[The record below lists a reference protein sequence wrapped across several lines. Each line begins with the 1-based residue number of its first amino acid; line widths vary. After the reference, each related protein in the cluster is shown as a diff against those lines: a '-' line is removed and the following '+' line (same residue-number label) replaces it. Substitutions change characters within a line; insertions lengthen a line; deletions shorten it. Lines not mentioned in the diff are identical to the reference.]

1 MRLSINKK
9 KIYFYLFIFVFMNTL
24 FNINQIGKFSN
35 IFKLEYIN
43 INGLNLDEEN
53 SLRND
58 LELFKN
64 QNIFLIKNN
73 HIYSILDN
81 LSQIESFKIKKIFPS
96 KIDIDIKKTTY
107 VGKTMKNGK
116 VYLIGNNKKFI
127 EQKKINI
134 RPNVPFVF
142 GNFSIKEF
150 LILQN
155 NLKDNNFNLDEFKSY
170 YYYKNGRWD
179 LNKKDNITIK
189 LPFTNDE
196 QSLKQYKILEDEGKI
211 YKNSIV
217 DLRVPK
223 KIIISYE

>member
-1 MRLSINKK
+1 MHLSINKK
-9 KIYFYLFIFVFMNTL
+9 KIYFYLFTFVFISTL
-24 FNINQIGKFSN
+24 FNINKLGKFSN
-35 IFKLEYIN
+35 IFKLEDIN

-53 SLRND
+53 SLGSD
-58 LELFKN
+58 LELLKN
-64 QNIFLIKNN
+64 QNIFLIKSNQ
-73 HIYSILDN
+73 IYSILDDF
-81 LSQIESFKIKKIFPS
+81 SQIESFKIKKIFPS

-142 GNFSIKEF
+142 GDFSIKEF

>member
-1 MRLSINKK
+1 MHLSINKK
-9 KIYFYLFIFVFMNTL
+9 KIYFYLFTFVFISTL
-24 FNINQIGKFSN
+24 FNINKLGKFSN
-35 IFKLEYIN
+35 IFKLEDIN
-43 INGLNLDEEN
+43 ISGLNFDEEN

-58 LELFKN
+58 LDLFKN

-73 HIYSILDN
+73 HIYSILN
-81 LSQIESFKIKKIFPS
+81 NFSQIESFKIKKIFPS
-96 KIDIDIKKTTY
+96 KLNIDVKKTTY
-107 VGKTMKNGK
+107 IGKTMKNGK
-116 VYLIGNNKKFI
+116 LYLIGNNKKFI

-134 RPNVPFVF
+134 QPNVPFVF
-142 GNFSIKEF
+142 GNFSIEEF

>member
-1 MRLSINKK
+1 MHLSINKN
-9 KIYFYLFIFVFMNTL
+9 KIYFYLFTFVFINTL
-24 FNINQIGKFSN
+24 FNINQINKFSN

-64 QNIFLIKNN
+64 QNIFLIKKI
-73 HIYSILDN
+73 HIYSILDD
-81 LSQIESFKIKKIFPS
+81 LKQIETFKIKKIFPS
-96 KIDIDIKKTTY
+96 ELNIDVKKTTY
-107 VGKTMKNGK
+107 IGKTMKNGK

-127 EQKKINI
+127 EQKEINI
-134 RPNVPFVF
+134 QPNVPFVF
-142 GNFSIKEF
+142 GNFSIEEF
-150 LILQN
+150 LILQK

-189 LPFTNDE
+189 LPFDNDE

-211 YKNSIV
+211 FKNSIV

>member
-1 MRLSINKK
+1 MHLSINRK
-9 KIYFYLFIFVFMNTL
+9 KIYFYLFTFVFISTL
-24 FNINQIGKFSN
+24 FNSNQLGRLSN
-35 IFKLEYIN
+35 IFKLEDIN
-43 INGLNLDEEN
+43 ISGLNFDEEN

-58 LELFKN
+58 LDLFKN

-73 HIYSILDN
+73 HIYSILN
-81 LSQIESFKIKKIFPS
+81 NFSQIESFKIKKIFPS
-96 KIDIDIKKTTY
+96 KLNIDVKKTTY
-107 VGKTMKNGK
+107 IGKTMKNGK
-116 VYLIGNNKKFI
+116 LYLIGNNKKFI

-134 RPNVPFVF
+134 QPNVPFVF
-142 GNFSIKEF
+142 GNFSIEEF

-179 LNKKDNITIK
+179 LIKKDNITIK

-211 YKNSIV
+211 HKNSIV

-223 KIIISYE
+223 KIIISYK

>member
-1 MRLSINKK
+1 MHLSINKK
-9 KIYFYLFIFVFMNTL
+9 KIYFYLFTFVFINTL
-24 FNINQIGKFSN
+24 FNINQINKFSN

-43 INGLNLDEEN
+43 INGLNVDEEN

-73 HIYSILDN
+73 HIYSILDDFK
-81 LSQIESFKIKKIFPS
+81 QIESFKIKKIFPS
-96 KIDIDIKKTTY
+96 KLNIDVKKTTY
-107 VGKTMKNGK
+107 IGKTMKNGK
-116 VYLIGNNKKFI
+116 VYFIGNNKKFI

-134 RPNVPFVF
+134 QPNVPFVF
-142 GNFSIKEF
+142 GNFSIEEF

>member
-1 MRLSINKK
+1 MHLSINKK
-9 KIYFYLFIFVFMNTL
+9 KIYFYLFTFVFINTL

-35 IFKLEYIN
+35 IFKLENIN
-43 INGLNLDEEN
+43 INGLNLDEES

-73 HIYSILDN
+73 HIYSILDDFK
-81 LSQIESFKIKKIFPS
+81 QIESFKIKKIFPS
-96 KIDIDIKKTTY
+96 KLNIDVKKTTY
-107 VGKTMKNGK
+107 IGKTMKNGK
-116 VYLIGNNKKFI
+116 VYFIGNNKKFI

-134 RPNVPFVF
+134 QPNVPFVF
-142 GNFSIKEF
+142 GNFSIEEF

-179 LNKKDNITIK
+179 LIKKDNITIK

>member
-1 MRLSINKK
+1 MHLSINKK
-9 KIYFYLFIFVFMNTL
+9 KIYFYLFTFVFINTL
-24 FNINQIGKFSN
+24 FNINQISKFSN

-43 INGLNLDEEN
+43 INGLNVDEEN

-58 LELFKN
+58 LALFKN

-189 LPFTNDE
+189 LPFTDDK

-217 DLRVPK
+217 DLRIPK

>member
-1 MRLSINKK
+1 MHLSINRK
-9 KIYFYLFIFVFMNTL
+9 KIYFYLFTFVFISTL
-24 FNINQIGKFSN
+24 FNSNQLGRLSN
-35 IFKLEYIN
+35 IFKLEDIN
-43 INGLNLDEEN
+43 ISGLNFDEEN

-58 LELFKN
+58 LDLFKN

-73 HIYSILDN
+73 HIYSILN
-81 LSQIESFKIKKIFPS
+81 NFSQIESFKIKKIFPS
-96 KIDIDIKKTTY
+96 KLNIDVKKTTY
-107 VGKTMKNGK
+107 IGKTMKNGK
-116 VYLIGNNKKFI
+116 LYLIGNNKKFI

-134 RPNVPFVF
+134 QPNVPFVF
-142 GNFSIKEF
+142 GNFSIEEF

-179 LNKKDNITIK
+179 LIKKDNITIK

>member
-1 MRLSINKK
+1 MHLSINRK
-9 KIYFYLFIFVFMNTL
+9 KIYFYLFTFVFISTL
-24 FNINQIGKFSN
+24 FNSNQLGRLSN
-35 IFKLEYIN
+35 IFKLEDIN
-43 INGLNLDEEN
+43 ISGLNFDEEN

-58 LELFKN
+58 LDLFKN

-73 HIYSILDN
+73 HIYSILN
-81 LSQIESFKIKKIFPS
+81 NFSQIESFKIKKIFPS
-96 KIDIDIKKTTY
+96 KLNIDVKKTTY
-107 VGKTMKNGK
+107 IGKTMKNGK
-116 VYLIGNNKKFI
+116 LYLIGNNKKFI

-134 RPNVPFVF
+134 QPNVPFVF
-142 GNFSIKEF
+142 GNFSIEEF

-179 LNKKDNITIK
+179 LIKKDNITIK

-217 DLRVPK
+217 DLRVTK

>member
-1 MRLSINKK
+1 MLLSINKK
-9 KIYFYLFIFVFMNTL
+9 KIYFYLFTFVFLNTI
-24 FNINQIGKFSN
+24 FNFKQMSKISN
-35 IFKLEYIN
+35 IFKLKN
-43 INGLNLDEEN
+43 ISIKGLELDEEN

-64 QNIFLIKNN
+64 QSIFLIKKKQM
-73 HIYSILDN
+73 YSILDN
-81 LSQIESFKIKKIFPS
+81 LKQIETFKIKKIFPS
-96 KIDIDIKKTTY
+96 ELKIDIKKTSY
-107 VGKTMKNGK
+107 VGKTIKNGK
-116 VYLIGNNKKFI
+116 LYLIGNNKKFI

-134 RPNVPFVF
+134 QPNVPFVF
-142 GNFSIKEF
+142 GNFSIEEF

-155 NLKDNNFNLDEFKSY
+155 DLKVNNFNLDEINSY
-170 YYYKNGRWD
+170 YYFKSSRWD
-179 LNKKDNITIK
+179 LNKEDNITIK
-189 LPFTNDE
+189 LPFSNYE

>member
-1 MRLSINKK
+1 MHLSINKK
-9 KIYFYLFIFVFMNTL
+9 KIYFYLFTFVFINTL
-24 FNINQIGKFSN
+24 FNINQINKFSN

-73 HIYSILDN
+73 HIYSILDDFK
-81 LSQIESFKIKKIFPS
+81 QIESFKIKKIFPS
-96 KIDIDIKKTTY
+96 KLNIDVKKTTY
-107 VGKTMKNGK
+107 IGKTMKNGK
-116 VYLIGNNKKFI
+116 VYFIGNNKKFI

-134 RPNVPFVF
+134 QPNVPFVF
-142 GNFSIKEF
+142 GNFSIEEF

>member
-1 MRLSINKK
+1 MHLSINKK
-9 KIYFYLFIFVFMNTL
+9 KIYFYLFTFVFINTL
-24 FNINQIGKFSN
+24 FNINQISKFSN

-43 INGLNLDEEN
+43 INGLNVDEEN
-53 SLRND
+53 SLIND

-81 LSQIESFKIKKIFPS
+81 LSQIESFEIKKIFPS

-189 LPFTNDE
+189 LPFTDDK

>member
-1 MRLSINKK
+1 MHLSINKK
-9 KIYFYLFIFVFMNTL
+9 KIYFYLFTFVFISTL
-24 FNINQIGKFSN
+24 FNINKLGKFSN
-35 IFKLEYIN
+35 IFKLEDIN

-53 SLRND
+53 SLGSD
-58 LELFKN
+58 LELLKN
-64 QNIFLIKNN
+64 QNIFLIKSNQ
-73 HIYSILDN
+73 IYSILDN
-81 LSQIESFKIKKIFPS
+81 FGQIESFKIKKIFPS
-96 KIDIDIKKTTY
+96 KLNIDVKKTTY
-107 VGKTMKNGK
+107 IGKTMKNGK

-134 RPNVPFVF
+134 QPNVPFVF
-142 GNFSIKEF
+142 GNFSIEEF

-155 NLKDNNFNLDEFKSY
+155 NLRDNNFNLEEFKSY

-189 LPFTNDE
+189 LPFINDE

-217 DLRVPK
+217 DLRVTK

>member
-1 MRLSINKK
+1 MHLSINKK
-9 KIYFYLFIFVFMNTL
+9 KIYFYLFTFVFINTL

-35 IFKLEYIN
+35 IFKLENIN

-73 HIYSILDN
+73 HIYSILDDFK
-81 LSQIESFKIKKIFPS
+81 QIESFKIKKIFPS
-96 KIDIDIKKTTY
+96 KLNIDVKKTTY
-107 VGKTMKNGK
+107 IGKTMKNGK
-116 VYLIGNNKKFI
+116 VYFIGNNKKFI

-134 RPNVPFVF
+134 QPNVPFVF
-142 GNFSIKEF
+142 GNFSIEEF

-189 LPFTNDE
+189 LPFTNDAR
-196 QSLKQYKILEDEGKI
+196 SLKQYKILEDEGKI

>member
-1 MRLSINKK
+1 MHLSINKK
-9 KIYFYLFIFVFMNTL
+9 KIYFYLFTFVFINTL

-73 HIYSILDN
+73 HIYSILDD
-81 LSQIESFKIKKIFPS
+81 LKQIESFKIKKIFPS
-96 KIDIDIKKTTY
+96 KLNIDVKKTTY
-107 VGKTMKNGK
+107 IGKTMKNGK
-116 VYLIGNNKKFI
+116 VYFIGNNKKFI

-134 RPNVPFVF
+134 QPNVPFVF
-142 GNFSIKEF
+142 GNFSIEEF

>member
-1 MRLSINKK
+1 MHLSINKK
-9 KIYFYLFIFVFMNTL
+9 KIYFYLFTFVFINTL

-35 IFKLEYIN
+35 IFKLENIN
-43 INGLNLDEEN
+43 INGLNLDEES

-73 HIYSILDN
+73 HIYSILDDFK
-81 LSQIESFKIKKIFPS
+81 QIEYFKIKKIFPS
-96 KIDIDIKKTTY
+96 KLNIDVKKTTY
-107 VGKTMKNGK
+107 IGKTMKNGK
-116 VYLIGNNKKFI
+116 VYFIGNNKKFI

-134 RPNVPFVF
+134 QPNVPFVF
-142 GNFSIKEF
+142 GNFSIEEF

>member
-1 MRLSINKK
+1 MHLSINKK
-9 KIYFYLFIFVFMNTL
+9 KIYFYLFTFVFINTL

-58 LELFKN
+58 LALFKN

-189 LPFTNDE
+189 LPFTDDK

-211 YKNSIV
+211 YKNSII

>member
-9 KIYFYLFIFVFMNTL
+9 KIYFYLFIFVFLNTI
-24 FNINQIGKFSN
+24 FNFKQMSKFSN
-35 IFKLEYIN
+35 IFKLNEIS
-43 INGLNLDEEN
+43 ISGLNLDEEY
-53 SLRND
+53 SLRSD
-58 LELFKN
+58 LELFIN
-64 QNIFLIKNN
+64 QNIFLINTN
-73 HIYSILDN
+73 QMYSILDN
-81 LSQIESFKIKKIFPS
+81 IKHIETFKIKKIFPS
-96 KIDIDIKKTTY
+96 ELNIDIKKTSY

-134 RPNVPFVF
+134 KPNVPFVF
-142 GNFSIKEF
+142 GNFSIEEF

-155 NLKDNNFNLDEFKSY
+155 NLRSNSFNLDEIKSY
-170 YYYKNGRWD
+170 YYFKSSRWD
-179 LNKKDNITIK
+179 LNKEDNITIK
-189 LPFTNDE
+189 LPFSNYE

-223 KIIISYE
+223 KIIISYK

>member
-1 MRLSINKK
+1 MHLSINKK
-9 KIYFYLFIFVFMNTL
+9 KIYFYLFTFVFISTL
-24 FNINQIGKFSN
+24 FNINKLGKFSN
-35 IFKLEYIN
+35 IFKLEDIN

-58 LELFKN
+58 LALFKN

-142 GNFSIKEF
+142 GDFSIKEF

>member
-1 MRLSINKK
+1 MHLSINKK
-9 KIYFYLFIFVFMNTL
+9 KIYFYLFTFVFINTL
-24 FNINQIGKFSN
+24 FNINQISKFSN

>member
-1 MRLSINKK
+1 MHLSINKK
-9 KIYFYLFIFVFMNTL
+9 KIYFYLFIFVFINTL

-73 HIYSILDN
+73 HIYSILDDFK
-81 LSQIESFKIKKIFPS
+81 QIESFKIKKIFPS
-96 KIDIDIKKTTY
+96 KLNIDVKKTTY
-107 VGKTMKNGK
+107 IGKTMKNGK
-116 VYLIGNNKKFI
+116 VYFIGNNKKFI

-134 RPNVPFVF
+134 QPNVPFVF
-142 GNFSIKEF
+142 GNFSIEEF

-179 LNKKDNITIK
+179 LNKEDNITIK
-189 LPFTNDE
+189 LPFTDDK

-211 YKNSIV
+211 YKNSTV